1 MVQATIGR
9 HNQNTNFTICC
20 IYHGKPWISVPGSN
34 GIIPCLQIICLR
46 YQAESTGLFYDESIY
61 DRASGSQLDGVKIWL
76 DAYDC
81 VRR

>member
-1 MVQATIGR
+1 
-9 HNQNTNFTICC
+9 
-20 IYHGKPWISVPGSN
+20 VPGSN

-46 YQAESTGLFYDESIY
+46 YQAETTGLFHDGSIY
-61 DRASGSQLDGVKIWL
+61 DKASGSQLDGVKIWL